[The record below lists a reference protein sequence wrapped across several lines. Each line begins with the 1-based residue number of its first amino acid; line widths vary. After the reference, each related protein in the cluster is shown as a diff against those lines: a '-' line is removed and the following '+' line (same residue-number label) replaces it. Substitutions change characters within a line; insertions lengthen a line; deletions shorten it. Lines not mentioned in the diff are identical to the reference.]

1 MKKTY
6 ITPDMNTSRLDGE
19 ELLGASLE
27 VNGDETIKSS
37 DEIEANAYSVWDE
50 DIRRNRN
57 VFDDEEE

>member
-1 MKKTY
+1 
-6 ITPDMNTSRLDGE
+6 MNTSRLDGE

-27 VNGDETIKSS
+27 VNENETITSS

-50 DIRRNRN
+50 DIRRDRN

>member
-27 VNGDETIKSS
+27 VNENETITSS

>member
-6 ITPDMNTSRLDGE
+6 ITPDMNTSLLDGE

>member
-6 ITPDMNTSRLDGE
+6 ITPDMNTSLLDGE

-27 VNGDETIKSS
+27 VNENETITSS

>member
-6 ITPDMNTSRLDGE
+6 ITPEMNTSLLDGE
-19 ELLGASLE
+19 ELLGTSLE
-27 VNGDETIKSS
+27 VNENETITSS

>member
-6 ITPDMNTSRLDGE
+6 ITPDMNTSLLDSE

-27 VNGDETIKSS
+27 VNGDETITSS

-50 DIRRNRN
+50 QIRRNRN

>member
-19 ELLGASLE
+19 ELLGTSLE
-27 VNGDETIKSS
+27 VNGDETITSS

>member
-6 ITPDMNTSRLDGE
+6 ITPDMNTSLLDGE

-27 VNGDETIKSS
+27 VNENETITSS

-50 DIRRNRN
+50 QIRQNRN

>member
-6 ITPDMNTSRLDGE
+6 ITPDMNTSLLDGE
-19 ELLGASLE
+19 ELLGTSLE
-27 VNGDETIKSS
+27 VNEDETITSS

-50 DIRRNRN
+50 QIRRNRN

>member
-6 ITPDMNTSRLDGE
+6 ITPDMNTSLLDGE
-19 ELLGASLE
+19 ELLGTSLE
-27 VNGDETIKSS
+27 VNGDETITSS